1 MNDLYNC
8 QQRLES
14 AKRRL
19 SASPYGNMLLA
30 FLNHLKALGLSD
42 PRVLKYAEA
51 LSTIFKHAPFN
62 PAEASRQDI
71 EGVVAWINAQPY
83 KSWTKHGLK
92 LAVKKLVQY
101 AKYGSCEPKAPLP
114 PEVGWIP
121 MKVDERD
128 NKVKPELLLTSD
140 EIKALV
146 AAAQNERDRALIFVL
161 FEAALRTGELL
172 NMSVGSVDFKH
183 EYCVI
188 TVNGKTGV
196 KRIPLVVS
204 YKPLLEWLQKHPRRN
219 DPDAPLWASMGNNA
233 KGDRMTYYYLRK
245 MLKKLAD
252 NAGVKK
258 NIWPY
263 LFRHTML
270 TNLAKLFT
278 EAKLELF
285 AGWVQGSKM
294 SKRYVHFSMRDLE
307 DSILQ
312 LHGLKKGTEL
322 EGILRTVDCPRCGK
336 RNEPDTVRCSFC
348 GFVLDRGFALKMDHE
363 ERRIDEEILARIE
376 KLEKTIEGLLN
387 ASQRMPSSNP
397 VPLGA
402 T

>member
-1 MNDLYNC
+1 
-8 QQRLES
+8 
-14 AKRRL
+14 
-19 SASPYGNMLLA
+19 
-30 FLNHLKALGLSD
+30 
-42 PRVLKYAEA
+42 
-51 LSTIFKHAPFN
+51 
-62 PAEASRQDI
+62 
-71 EGVVAWINAQPY
+71 
-83 KSWTKHGLK
+83 
-92 LAVKKLVQY
+92 
-101 AKYGSCEPKAPLP
+101 
-114 PEVGWIP
+114 
-121 MKVDERD
+121 
-128 NKVKPELLLTSD
+128 
-140 EIKALV
+140 
-146 AAAQNERDRALIFVL
+146 
-161 FEAALRTGELL
+161 
-172 NMSVGSVDFKH
+172 
-183 EYCVI
+183 
-188 TVNGKTGV
+188 
-196 KRIPLVVS
+196 
-204 YKPLLEWLQKHPRRN
+204 LEWLQKHPRRN